1 MWLDPGYR
9 EQENGFAMLIDVGT
23 IALILSKRGRMQQ
36 YGWETVE
43 GKLRGKVDMRGD
55 YNRKGKRERMA
66 GDERKEEVRKSQG
79 GEC

>member
-1 MWLDPGYR
+1 
-9 EQENGFAMLIDVGT
+9 
-23 IALILSKRGRMQQ
+23 
-36 YGWETVE
+36 
-43 GKLRGKVDMRGD
+43 MRGD